1 MNDYD
6 ATVLSYSVSSTIR
19 LKGDILVV
27 WKLDRLPAGPA
38 RW

>member
-6 ATVLSYSVSSTIR
+6 ATVLSYSASSTIC
-19 LKGDILVV
+19 KGDILVV

>member
-6 ATVLSYSVSSTIR
+6 ATVLSYSASSTICA
-19 LKGDILVV
+19 KEDTLVV